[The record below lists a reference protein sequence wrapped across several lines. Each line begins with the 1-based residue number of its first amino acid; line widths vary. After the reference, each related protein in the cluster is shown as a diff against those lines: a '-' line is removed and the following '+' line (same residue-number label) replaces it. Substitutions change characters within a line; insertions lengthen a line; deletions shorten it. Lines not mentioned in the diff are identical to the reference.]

1 MILAEIRK
9 QDHTQSVVQQ
19 PPMGKEVPR
28 WNSQNP

>member
-1 MILAEIRK
+1 MILAEIGK
-9 QDHTQSVVQQ
+9 QDQSVVQQ